1 MPRALAGL
9 QPEKVFYYF
18 EQICSI
24 PHGSGN
30 TGKIADYLMF
40 FAKAHSLEAKK
51 DKLNNVV
58 IRKEASG
65 GYQEAPA
72 VILQGHT
79 DMVCA
84 KVPGSAHDFAKDGLS
99 LRVEDGWIKADGTT
113 LGGDDGI
120 AVAMMLAILADEE
133 LDHPALEAVFTT
145 DEETGMF
152 GAKALDMDELQGR
165 LLLNMDSEEE
175 GVLTVACAGGSKTTV
190 RAPFARKK
198 PEGKAFT
205 VRITGLTGGHSGAEI
220 HKGRANAAILAG
232 RFLRDTGL
240 SAVSL
245 NGGSADNAIMPEC
258 LLTVC
263 GAGDIPALCAKEEQA
278 FRAAFP
284 EEDIRLICEPSD
296 EEARGMETDLGALL
310 GELPYGVQSMSK
322 DIDGLV
328 QTSLN
333 VGIVRT
339 EKDVLTMTYSV
350 RSSVNKEK
358 DELNAKLKTVAA
370 KFGGKAETNGAYP
383 AWEYRKESPL
393 RDRMAEIYRKK
404 YGKEM
409 KIEAIHAGLECGLFY
424 DGIEDLD
431 AVSFGPDMRA
441 IHTPAEQLSVAS
453 VARTYDYV
461 LAVLK
466 SLKQW

>member
-18 EQICSI
+18 EQLCAI

-30 TGKIADYLMF
+30 TGKIAQYLMF
-40 FAKAHSLEAKK
+40 FAKAHSLEAEK
-51 DKLNNVV
+51 DASNNVV

-65 GYQEAPA
+65 GYQEAPT

-84 KVPGSAHDFAKDGLS
+84 KVPGSTHDFTKDGLD
-99 LRVEDGWIKADGTT
+99 LRVEDGWIKANGTT

-120 AVAMMLAILADEE
+120 AVAMALAILADDEI
-133 LDHPALEAVFTT
+133 DHPAIEAVFTT

-152 GAKALDMDELQGR
+152 GAKALDMGKLQGR
-165 LLLNMDSEEE
+165 LLINIDSEAE

-190 RAPFARKK
+190 KLPFARKK
-198 PEGKAFT
+198 ADGEAVT

-232 RFLRDTGL
+232 QILRDTGL
-240 SAVSL
+240 APVSID
-245 NGGSADNAIMPEC
+245 GGSADNAIMPEC

-263 GAGDIPALCAKEEQA
+263 GNDVEAKCKAEEQKL
-278 FRAAFP
+278 RGQFP
-284 EEDIRLICEPSD
+284 EENIQLICTPA
-296 EEARGMETDLGALL
+296 EENPGAMTLDLGAAL

-322 DIDGLV
+322 DIEGLV

-339 EKDVLTMTYSV
+339 EGDKVVMTYSV
-350 RSSVNKEK
+350 RSSVNQEK
-358 DELNAKLKTVAA
+358 DELNAKLKKIASD
-370 KFGGKAETNGAYP
+370 FGGKAETNGAYP

-393 RDRMAEIYRKK
+393 RDRMAEIYKK
-404 YGKEM
+404 RYGKEM

-424 DGIEDLD
+424 DALDELD
-431 AVSFGPDMRA
+431 AVSIGPDMQA
-441 IHTPAEQLSVAS
+441 IHTPAEALSVAS
-453 VARTYDYV
+453 VARTYEYV

-466 SLKQW
+466 SLKKW

>member
-1 MPRALAGL
+1 MPRVLAGL

-18 EQICSI
+18 EQLCAI

-30 TGKIADYLMF
+30 TGKIAQYLMF
-40 FAKAHSLEAKK
+40 FAKAHSLEAEK
-51 DKLNNVV
+51 DASNNVI

-65 GYQEAPA
+65 GYQDAPT
-72 VILQGHT
+72 VILQGHL

-84 KVPGSAHDFAKDGLS
+84 KEPGSAHDFTKDGLS

-120 AVAMMLAILADEE
+120 AVAMALAILADEE
-133 LDHPALEAVFTT
+133 ADHPALEAVFTT

-152 GAKALDMDELQGR
+152 GAKALDMECLQGR
-165 LLLNMDSEEE
+165 LLINIDSEQE

-190 RAPFARKK
+190 RMPFARKK
-198 PEGKAFT
+198 ADGETVT

-220 HKGRANAAILAG
+220 HKGRANAAVLAG
-232 RFLRDTGL
+232 QILRDTGL
-240 SAVSL
+240 LPVSL

-263 GAGDIPALCAKEEQA
+263 GTDVEAKCKEEEKKLREQ
-278 FRAAFP
+278 FP
-284 EEDIRLICEPSD
+284 AEDIRLICAPAD
-296 EEARGMETDLGALL
+296 ADAGVMDLDLGALL
-310 GELPYGVQSMSK
+310 DALPYGVRSMSK

-339 EKDVLTMTYSV
+339 EGDVLTMTYSV

-358 DELNAKLKTVAA
+358 DDLNAKLKKVASD
-370 KFGGKAETNGAYP
+370 FGGRAETNGAYP

-393 RDRMAEIYRKK
+393 RDRMAEIYKK
-404 YGKEM
+404 LYGKEAAV
-409 KIEAIHAGLECGLFY
+409 EAIHAGLECGLFY
-424 DGIEDLD
+424 DALDGLD
-431 AVSFGPDMRA
+431 AVSIGPDMQA
-441 IHTPAEQLSVAS
+441 IHTPAEALSVAS
-453 VARTYDYV
+453 VKRTYEYV